1 MFENILSTTTGTVN
15 FEAAF
20 ACTVVSVLLGLVI
33 AGAYMVQEK
42 RYSKSFILTLAILP
56 ALVQVVIMLVN
67 GNLGTGVAVMGAFSL
82 IRFRSVPGTAKE
94 IATIF
99 FAMMVGLATGT
110 GYVGYAAVI
119 TIIISL
125 VMLVLTK
132 SRFGDMGTKEKELKI
147 SIPESLDYNGV
158 FDDLFG
164 KYTKRAELFMVKTTN
179 MGSMYEL
186 QYHVELIDQAKEKEF
201 IDALRCRNGNL
212 TIVCGRKANRFEE
225 L

>member
-1 MFENILSTTTGTVN
+1 MLENILSTTTGTVN
-15 FEAAF
+15 LETAL
-20 ACTVVSVLLGLVI
+20 ACTVVSVLLGLFI
-33 AGAYMVQEK
+33 AGVYMVQEK
-42 RYSKSFILTLAILP
+42 HYSKSFILTLAVLP

-99 FAMMVGLATGT
+99 FAMVVGLATGT
-110 GYVGYAAVI
+110 GYIGYAAAI
-119 TIIISL
+119 TAIICL
-125 VMLVLTK
+125 VMFVLTK
-132 SRFGDMGTKEKELKI
+132 SHFGEMGTREKELKI
-147 SIPESLDYNGV
+147 TIPESLDYNGV
-158 FDDLFG
+158 FDDVFTE
-164 KYTKRAELFMVKTTN
+164 YTKRAELFMVKTTN

-186 QYHVELIDQAKEKEF
+186 QYHIEFKNQTDEKQF

-212 TIVCGRKANRFEE
+212 TIVCGRKANRMEE